1 MDRKAI
7 IFNIAFAII
16 YLVAFAGI
24 IIGSLKYMGAI

>member
-7 IFNIAFAII
+7 IFNVLFAIV
-16 YLVAFAGI
+16 YLVAFGTI